1 MENKVSAQYIL
12 IWLYC
17 VLFISRICG
26 AVQNE
31 IEQHGKNFENVT
43 DYFNSIF
50 WADKISTDL
59 KRNPGGF
66 WNMLF
71 FIGIAVSEIITRE
84 LDNYD
89 PKEIVIDEW
98 VGMWIALYLVPHSI
112 FWGLVSFFL
121 FRFFDI
127 FKPGPVQIMD
137 DIHSPIGV
145 MLDDVVAGII
155 TFLLMQSFTYYFS

>member
-1 MENKVSAQYIL
+1 MNIKYRFSEIIGTMFYIGKIPLAPGTWGSLVALLLWYSIKPEIIDPLFLL
-12 IWLYC
+12 I
-17 VLFISRICG
+17 
-26 AVQNE
+26 
-31 IEQHGKNFENVT
+31 T
-43 DYFNSIF
+43 
-50 WADKISTDL
+50 
-59 KRNPGGF
+59 GG
-66 WNMLF
+66 LF
-71 FIGIAVSEIITRE
+71 FIGISVVEIITKE
-84 LDNYD
+84 SNNHD

-145 MLDDVVAGII
+145 MLDDVVAGILA
-155 TFLLMQSFTYYFS
+155 LLVTQSLMYYI